1 MKNGMAIRRRMAKNY
16 AKMVREIDKLDKLL
30 RRMEAA
36 LQGKRRS

>member
-1 MKNGMAIRRRMAKNY
+1 MNKVLTIRRRMARNY
-16 AKMVREIDKLDKLL
+16 AKMGRELDKLDKLL